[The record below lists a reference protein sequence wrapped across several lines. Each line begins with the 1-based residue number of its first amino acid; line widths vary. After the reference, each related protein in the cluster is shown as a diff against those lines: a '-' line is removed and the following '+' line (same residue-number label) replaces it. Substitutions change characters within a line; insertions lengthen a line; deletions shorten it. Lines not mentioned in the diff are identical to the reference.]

1 VDGFVL
7 VYSVVNKKSLGV
19 VRVINDK
26 ILDACGTEKVARV
39 LVGNKSDMHGSKREV
54 TKEEG
59 VTLAKEMG
67 NVAFLECSAK
77 KNENV
82 EAVFRAILDE
92 IEKVTAPPPGVKPRS
107 AVGEDEG
114 FCALL

>member
-1 VDGFVL
+1 M
-7 VYSVVNKKSLGV
+7 
-19 VRVINDK
+19 RVINDK

-39 LVGNKSDMHGSKREV
+39 LVGNKSDMPGSRREV
-54 TKEEG
+54 SKEEG
-59 VTLAKEMG
+59 ITLAREMG

-82 EAVFRAILDE
+82 EDVFRAMLDE

-107 AVGEDEG
+107 AVEDDSG
-114 FCALL
+114 FCTML